1 MPNYTFYKIYSKHQT
16 NTELYIGST
25 KDFEVRK
32 KKHIWDCNT
41 VFSPNYN
48 SKLYTY
54 IRSNGGITEFDF
66 EIIDIIIFSGNS
78 DRFLHEKKLIQLYG
92 STLNTHYSLYIKEKN
107 EKKLLEKQD
116 KLLYIKEKNEK
127 KLLEKQDKLN
137 TYITCSCGITY
148 RLCNRYNHLTSNE
161 HKIRLDAIIWFI
173 KKHNLNFDI
182 SVYENHI
189 NT

>member
-32 KKHIWDCNT
+32 NKHIWDCNT
-41 VFSPNYN
+41 LFSSNYN

-54 IRSNGGITEFDF
+54 IRSNGGITEFEF
-66 EIIDIIIFSGNS
+66 EIIDIIIFSGNH

-116 KLLYIKEKNEK
+116 KL
-127 KLLEKQDKLN
+127 N

-148 RLCNRYNHLTSNE
+148 RLGKRYNHLTSNE
-161 HKIRLDAIIWFI
+161 HKIRLDGIIWFI

-189 NT
+189 NK